1 MNKKAFEIQF
11 NWIFILVAGAAI
23 LLFFASV
30 IVKQKNISETSTRA
44 TVLKSIDAIITG
56 ASVTIDTTK
65 IENIP
70 SSEID
75 VGCNRVAIGSLSS
88 DVSKQY
94 QNLILFS
101 PSSIKGS
108 KFIWQTAAFSVPF
121 RAINLLYIASPQV
134 RYIIIG
140 SSTLAIDIN
149 KSMPAD
155 LKKEF
160 YQSIPSIKNENNYK
174 IRLIVFENIDMSGI
188 NLKNLEKMPDL
199 DVTAIKVNGD
209 NEKGTINFYQK
220 NGDSWMS
227 KGSSSYIQKSSLIG
241 AVYTDTLDAYQ
252 CNMQNVFSRLNLVT
266 KIYADRT
273 NELIKTTS
281 QLSCRQF
288 YSNALAELNKIS
300 AASSSFNKN
309 NVDAIVDSAKSLANI
324 NNDAKTYSCPLLY

>member
-30 IVKQKNISETSTRA
+30 IVKQKNISETSTKV

-65 IENIP
+65 LENIP

-75 VGCNRVAIGSLSS
+75 VGCNRVAIGGLSS

-108 KFIWQTAAFSVPF
+108 KFIWHTAAFSVPF
-121 RAINLLYIASPQV
+121 RAINLLYVSSPQT

-140 SSTLAIDIN
+140 SSSLASDIN
-149 KSMPAD
+149 KSMPSD

-160 YQSIPSIKNENNYK
+160 YQSIPQIKNENNYK
-174 IRLIVFENIDMSGI
+174 IRIIVFENIDMNEIG
-188 NLKNLEKMPDL
+188 LKNLEKMPDS
-199 DVTAIKVNGD
+199 DVTAVKVNGNSENGAID
-209 NEKGTINFYQK
+209 FYRK
-220 NGDSWMS
+220 NGNSWLPE
-227 KGSSSYIQKSSLIG
+227 GSSVYIQKSSLIG
-241 AVYTDTLDAYQ
+241 AVYADARDAYQ
-252 CNMQNVFSRLNLVT
+252 CNMQNVFSRLNLVA
-266 KIYADRT
+266 KIYAGRT
-273 NELIKTTS
+273 SELIK
-281 QLSCRQF
+281 QNKMVCDQF
-288 YSNALAELNKIS
+288 YGKALAELNKII
-300 AASSSFNKN
+300 AASSNFNN
-309 NVDAIVDSAKSLANI
+309 DNIDVIVASAKSLSNA

>member
-1 MNKKAFEIQF
+1 MNKKAFELQF

-30 IVKQKNISETSTRA
+30 IVKQSNISETSTKA

-65 IENIP
+65 LENIP

-75 VGCNRVAIGSLSS
+75 IGCNRVAIGGLSS

-108 KFIWQTAAFSVPF
+108 KFVWHTTAFSVPF
-121 RAINLLYIASPQV
+121 RAINLLYVTSPQI

-140 SSTLAIDIN
+140 SSSLASDIN
-149 KSMPAD
+149 KSLPSD

-160 YQSIPSIKNENNYK
+160 YQSIPTIKNENNYK
-174 IRLIVFENIDMSGI
+174 IRIIVFENIDMNGI
-188 NLKNLEKMPDL
+188 GLKNLEKMPDS
-199 DVTAIKVNGD
+199 DVTAVRVNGNSENGALD
-209 NEKGTINFYQK
+209 FYWK
-220 NGDSWMS
+220 NGNSWLPE
-227 KGSSSYIQKSSLIG
+227 GSSVYIHKSSLIG
-241 AVYTDTLDAYQ
+241 AVYADTLDAYQ
-252 CNMQNVFSRLNLVT
+252 CNMQNVFSRLNLVA
-266 KIYADRT
+266 KIYAGRT
-273 NELIKTTS
+273 IELIKQNKMVCS
-281 QLSCRQF
+281 QF
-288 YSNALAELNKIS
+288 YGKALAELNKII
-300 AASSSFNKN
+300 AASSSFNN
-309 NVDAIVDSAKSLANI
+309 DNIEVIVASAKSLSNA